1 MIRRI
6 HLFALF
12 AASLLIGSAATLS
25 AQETEPQAPDND
37 AILKDIMNGQSSNYY
52 PSLFMRYMAW
62 QPEYEP
68 FDKPEVKDKLLLLV
82 AQTKDSLTLEN
93 AEQIVDYA
101 NEVMRFDPFSPGNL
115 NFLIYGYG
123 AIGNKVQEQINYHR
137 LQMIAKTIMSSGT
150 GLKETSPWHVL
161 TFAHATDMMAYL
173 GQDYGTRRVVSRT
186 TEYVP
191 LLVRQPG
198 GVKGYYFNFERMYW
212 RRPEKMPQK
221 KPTGWEF
228 NGIPIKKRITPVH

>member
-1 MIRRI
+1 M
-6 HLFALF
+6 
-12 AASLLIGSAATLS
+12 
-25 AQETEPQAPDND
+25 
-37 AILKDIMNGQSSNYY
+37 
-52 PSLFMRYMAW
+52 
-62 QPEYEP
+62 
-68 FDKPEVKDKLLLLV
+68 LLV